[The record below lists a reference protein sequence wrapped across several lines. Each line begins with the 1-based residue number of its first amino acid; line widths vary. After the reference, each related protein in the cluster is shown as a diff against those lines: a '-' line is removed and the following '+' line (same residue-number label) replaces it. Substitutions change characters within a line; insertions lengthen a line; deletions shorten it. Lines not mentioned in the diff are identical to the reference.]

1 MSLLV
6 PDHDFAEPLRQ
17 LCQRAAAAIM
27 QHYHSA
33 GAADHAVKDDA
44 SPLTA
49 ADMAAHDILLA
60 GLADFGLPVLSEES
74 APDIQAQRRQWPRY
88 WLVDP
93 LDGTREFLART
104 DEFTVNIALVE
115 GHTAVL
121 GVVAV
126 PVAGAIYFGAAGAGA
141 WCWSEDQWRPLRTRP
156 LQPAQPV
163 DVLTSR
169 RHRDAAL
176 DYYLAGLEA
185 EGYQARRSYA
195 GSALK
200 FVQLATGEGDCYPRF
215 SPCCEWDTGA
225 GQALVEAAGGA
236 VVDIAGRR
244 LDYNARDSLF
254 SPHFIAVADPQQ
266 PLWANLLDRQR
277 ADSGVD

>member
-1 MSLLV
+1 MSLPA
-6 PDHDFAEPLRQ
+6 PDHELADPLRQ
-17 LCQRAAAAIM
+17 LCMQAADAIM

-33 GAADHAVKDDA
+33 GAAEHAIKDDA

-60 GLADFGLPVLSEES
+60 GLAGFGLPVLSEES
-74 APDIQAQRRQWPRY
+74 AAAIQAQRRQWPRY

-104 DEFTVNIALVE
+104 DEFTINIALIE

-126 PVAGAIYFGAAGAGA
+126 PVAGSVYFGAVGAGA
-141 WCWSEDQWRPLRTRP
+141 WCWRQGHWRQLRTRA
-156 LQPAQPV
+156 LQPTQPL

-169 RHRDAAL
+169 RHRGAAL
-176 DYYLAGLEA
+176 EYYLANLEA
-185 EGYQARRSYA
+185 EGYQVRRGHA

-200 FVQLATGEGDCYPRF
+200 FVQLAAGEGDCYPRF
-215 SPCCEWDTGA
+215 APCSEWDTAA
-225 GQALVEAAGGA
+225 GQALLEAAGGA
-236 VVDIAGRR
+236 IVDTHGRP
-244 LDYNARDSLF
+244 LSYNARETLL
-254 SPHFIAVADPQQ
+254 SPDFVAMADPGQ
-266 PLWANLLDRQR
+266 PLWSTLLDRQR
-277 ADSGVD
+277 AYATVD